1 EMRLDM
7 LEEHEEQM
15 KKVREEKEAVAECD
29 DYSNKL
35 ELGGKGISGQN
46 LLDPIRNQKPSFT
59 SGKRVREKDKLR
71 ALDSEIARSEHQ
83 KEKEESDETYE
94 TMEKDLVNENQK
106 LKRQVGQLEEMTRLL
121 GESNKEVRRAEA
133 WYWLLC
139 MDEEP
144 CGYCACIP
152 QRCFL
157 GEWSQESRQFGLQ
170 LLHAFRNN
178 LGRALGGCEGSG
190 SRSKTSETHE
200 SHEMPMAKLDFDQ
213 LAFQYVEDGFPA
225 VSSEAVLSIP
235 ALDAS
240 TYQDGTPI
248 VENEVQGFHGTRS
261 SILPTILMQ
270 GLRSSKRSHGENGEA
285 TEHWRQTESHFE
297 EFVQQWDPSTPEFV
311 EMEVRPFRWVVI
323 CKPLLQA
330 LSQRFA
336 SSPDGSK
343 ISLSAGFTFRWCHM
357 AFSRSAVR

>member
-1 EMRLDM
+1 MTFGYGLGHLALNLTAMESSMEKYTKM
-7 LEEHEEQM
+7 LGFPSL
-15 KKVREEKEAVAECD
+15 EALKAE
-29 DYSNKL
+29 YSTEASSSWEN
-35 ELGGKGISGQN
+35 
-46 LLDPIRNQKPSFT
+46 
-59 SGKRVREKDKLR
+59 V
-71 ALDSEIARSEHQ
+71 ARSVAQ
-83 KEKEESDETYE
+83 SES
-94 TMEKDLVNENQK
+94 VASG
-106 LKRQVGQLEEMTRLL
+106 GQRP
-121 GESNKEVRRAEA
+121 GIGSSAWRRNPAA
-133 WYWLLC
+133 IAPAL
-139 MDEEP
+139 
-144 CGYCACIP
+144 P

-225 VSSEAVLSIP
+225 VSSEAVLFIP

-270 GLRSSKRSHGENGEA
+270 GLRSSKRSHGVTGVWI
-285 TEHWRQTESHFE
+285 TT
-297 EFVQQWDPSTPEFV
+297 
-311 EMEVRPFRWVVI
+311 
-323 CKPLLQA
+323 
-330 LSQRFA
+330 QRGFCYEW
-336 SSPDGSK
+336 
-343 ISLSAGFTFRWCHM
+343 GFTPFELF
-357 AFSRSAVR
+357 AGAAVHVACPLEQIVKNRRNGK